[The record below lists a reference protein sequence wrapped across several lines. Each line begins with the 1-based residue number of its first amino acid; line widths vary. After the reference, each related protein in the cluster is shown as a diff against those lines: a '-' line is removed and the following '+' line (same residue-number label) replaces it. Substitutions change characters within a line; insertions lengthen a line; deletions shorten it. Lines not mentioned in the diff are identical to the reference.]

1 MGNIQSHQTIKRI
14 IKALLK
20 SAGTPVAGQ
29 NISDF
34 IDIVRSHTPWF
45 TEECLLT
52 HRKWRELGKHLK
64 GKKLSPEVWRLWRC
78 IDQAFESDQEEVVQ
92 CLLAASEC
100 MEKESRANN
109 QRGDSAAEEVTNQT
123 GHRRPAVVPSAP
135 PEPEPP
141 EPWWGDGP
149 PPGYLSDGEAASSSS
164 SSSSS
169 SETEVDTDTSLVGPD
184 RGRDR
189 AKRIGERRRKQLTGQ
204 PRVLQLLPKEQPHP
218 SLRIRP
224 EWGFHAR
231 AASQERKRKKHAR
244 GWKEFKDPK
253 AVFPVTEDANGDRGW
268 APIDFSQLKEL
279 QKAVTMYGPQAPFT
293 YQVLDMLAS
302 QGLTPND
309 WRNLT
314 RAVLAGGDYLLWQ
327 AGFQELARSKAAE
340 NARSD
345 GARRHWTE
353 AMILG
358 IGNFNTD
365 AVQVRYPVELLQQIK
380 DCGMRAWKVIPKKGE
395 IRYSLTK
402 ILQGPNEP
410 YADFVNRLYEA
421 AGNLFANAEEA
432 APLLRRLAYENANKH
447 CHEALRPWQHKDV
460 TTFMKICRDVQDDV
474 AAGVYS
480 TRLETQ
486 YERAGRASNRAGT
499 CFNCGKVGHFK
510 RECKAPR
517 GRASGNQPGL
527 CPRCGKGN
535 HWASDCYSKKDIQ
548 EKPLSKKRTQKNFQ
562 RALAARAR
570 PKASLERRQPQ
581 FQTLSDSE

>member
-1 MGNIQSHQTIKRI
+1 MGNIQSHQNIKRI

-20 SAGTPVAGQ
+20 SARTPVAGQ

-52 HRKWRELGKHLK
+52 HRRWRELGKHLK
-64 GKKLSPEVWRLWRC
+64 GKKLSPEAWRLWRC

-92 CLLAASEC
+92 CLLAAFEC
-100 MEKESRANN
+100 MEKESRANS
-109 QRGDSAAEEVTNQT
+109 QRGDSEAEEVTNQT
-123 GHRRPAVVPSAP
+123 GHTRPVVAPSAP

-149 PPGYLSDGEAASSSS
+149 PPGYPSDGEATSSSS
-164 SSSSS
+164 SSPS
-169 SETEVDTDTSLVGPD
+169 SETEADTDTSLFKPD

-189 AKRIGERRRKQLTGQ
+189 AKRTGESSHKQPTGQ
-204 PRVLQLLPKEQPHP
+204 PRVLQLLPKGQPPP

-224 EWGFHAR
+224 EWGFHAH

-244 GWKEFKDPK
+244 GWKEFKDPR

-309 WRNLT
+309 WCNLT
-314 RAVLAGGDYLLWQ
+314 RAVLAGENYLLWQ
-327 AGFQELARSKAAE
+327 VGFQELARSKAAE
-340 NARSD
+340 NVRSD

-421 AGNLFANAEEA
+421 AGNLLANAEEA
-432 APLLRRLAYENANKH
+432 APLLHRLAYENANNH
-447 CHEALRPWQHKDV
+447 CREALRPWQHKDV
-460 TTFMKICRDVQDDV
+460 TPFMKIYRNVQDDV
-474 AAGVYS
+474 AAGVHS
-480 TRLETQ
+480 MRLGTQ
-486 YERAGRASNRAGT
+486 NERARGARNRAGA

-510 RECKAPR
+510 RECTALR
-517 GRASGNQPGL
+517 HRASGSQPGL

-535 HWASDCYSKKDIQ
+535 HWASDCYSKKDRQ
-548 EKPLSKKRTQKNFQ
+548 GNPLPERRNQKNSQ
-562 RALAARAR
+562 SALAARAQ
-570 PKASLERRQPQ
+570 PKVSLKRRQPQ
-581 FQTLSDSE
+581 FRTLSDSE